1 MPYAQLSADIPF
13 VFGEVQTSKRGQK
26 FAPITVNGSSQLY
39 QLTDFDHALY
49 APFGCGVYQEKGDE
63 TRLNLDFQLPEGSD
77 VLALLDRYDR
87 TFQEQLKGTARSTY
101 HPMVARDEGGNYPP
115 KFRVKVNTA
124 GLQAAKF
131 WNMEQQM
138 IGHARQVETRGTHM
152 VPVVVFTKAWFMK
165 GAGGGTHGVTAEL
178 RHAILTAASSDDAPF

>member
-1 MPYAQLSADIPF
+1 MPYSQLSADIPF

-77 VLALLDRYDR
+77 ILALLDGYDR
-87 TFQEQLKGTARSTY
+87 SFEEQLRGTTRSAY
-101 HPMVARDEGGNYPP
+101 HPMVSRDEGGNYPP
-115 KFRVKVNTA
+115 KFRVKVNTT

-131 WNMEQQM
+131 WNMDQKM
-138 IGHARQVETRGTHM
+138 IGHARDVETRGTHV
-152 VPVVVFTKAWFMK
+152 VPVICFTKAWYMK
-165 GAGGGTHGVTAEL
+165 SSHGVTAEL
-178 RHAILTAASSDDAPF
+178 RHAILTTGSNEDAPF